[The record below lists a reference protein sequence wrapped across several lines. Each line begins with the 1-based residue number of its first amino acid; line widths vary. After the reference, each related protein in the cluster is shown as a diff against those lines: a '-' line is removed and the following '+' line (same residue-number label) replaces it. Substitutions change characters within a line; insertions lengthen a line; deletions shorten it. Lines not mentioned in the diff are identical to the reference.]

1 MMLWMFV
8 MMLLF
13 FAAGVPVGWSM
24 ALAATAYMG
33 LATPIPLQAI
43 AQRIVGGV
51 DSFPLLAIP
60 FFILAGNLM
69 NTGGITDRL
78 VSFSKVLVG
87 HIMGG
92 LAHVVVVTN
101 MIMAGMSGSGVADAA
116 GSGAVLIPAMHRAG
130 YGIPFAAAI
139 VGAAGTIGPII
150 PPSIP
155 FVVFGSMANVS
166 IGRLLL
172 AGAVPGV
179 LMGIVLMI
187 FAATISKRRGY
198 PKDRKSTW
206 GELGWATLRAI
217 PPIGMPVII
226 LGGIIGGVMTPTESA
241 AAGATY
247 AFILGTFVYREIE
260 LKDLLG
266 IIQESTLGTAAV
278 MIIMAAASPF
288 AFMLTLAQA
297 PQAVMGFFQAWQLS
311 QWQVLLVLNII
322 ILILGCFL
330 EGMAIL
336 IMATPVLMPLVA
348 AAAIDPVHFG
358 VIFVI
363 NIMIGTVTPPVGTIM
378 YVVCALGRISIS
390 EFAREIWPFLIALII
405 ALFLVTY
412 VPLLSLWLPNVLMP
426 MK

>member
-8 MMLLF
+8 LMLLF
-13 FAAGVPVGWSM
+13 FAVGVPVAWSM
-24 ALAATAYMG
+24 ALAATIYMG
-33 LATPIPLQAI
+33 WTTSIPLQAI

-69 NTGGITDRL
+69 NTGGITERL
-78 VSFSKVLVG
+78 VAFSKVLVG
-87 HIMGG
+87 HVRGG
-92 LAHVVVVTN
+92 LAHVVVVVN

-155 FVVFGSMANVS
+155 FVVFGSMAGVS

-179 LMGIVLMI
+179 LMGICLMI
-187 FAATISKRRGY
+187 FAAVIAKRRGY
-198 PKDRKSTW
+198 PRDQRASW

-217 PPIGMPVII
+217 PPLGMPLII
-226 LGGIIGGVMTPTESA
+226 LGGIIGGIMTPTESA

-247 AFILGTFVYREIE
+247 AFILGKFVYREITWH
-260 LKDLLG
+260 DLLA
-266 IIQESTLGTAAV
+266 IIEESTLGTAAV

-288 AFMLTLAQA
+288 AFMLTLGQA
-297 PQAVMGFFQAWQLS
+297 PQKVMGLFHAWQLS

-322 ILILGCFL
+322 VLILGCFM

-336 IMATPVLMPLVA
+336 VMATPVLMPLVLT
-348 AAAIDPVHFG
+348 AAIDPVHFG
-358 VIFVI
+358 VVFVV

-378 YVVCALGRISIS
+378 YVVCALGRISIL
-390 EFAREIWPFLIALII
+390 EFTREIWPFLLALII

-412 VPLLSLWLPNVLMP
+412 APFLSLWLPNLLMP
-426 MK
+426 VR